1 MYNEFYGFDEPPFN
15 ITPDPKFLFFS
26 HSHREAFDHLLFGIR
41 ERKGFIQLTGEVGAG
56 KTTLCRALLDQLGEE
71 YKTALILNP
80 RLTPTQLLRAILS
93 ELELP
98 QRRDRSA
105 CLRELNRYLLE
116 QMEAGFD
123 VVLLIDEA
131 QDMDAKL
138 LEEVRLLSNLE
149 TDERKLLQIVLVG
162 QPELRTLLDDP
173 GLRQLRQRIT
183 VRYHLGPLSREDV
196 ANYIR
201 FRLTVAGGS
210 SRPTFSRWALR
221 AIQRYSRG
229 VPRLVNAVCDKALL
243 CGFVLGIDQLRWR
256 HLRRAIRE
264 LEGDVA

>member
-1 MYNEFYGFDEPPFN
+1 
-15 ITPDPKFLFFS
+15 
-26 HSHREAFDHLLFGIR
+26 
-41 ERKGFIQLTGEVGAG
+41 
-56 KTTLCRALLDQLGEE
+56 
-71 YKTALILNP
+71 
-80 RLTPTQLLRAILS
+80 
-93 ELELP
+93 
-98 QRRDRSA
+98 
-105 CLRELNRYLLE
+105 LNRYLLE
-116 QMEAGFD
+116 QMEAGCD

-131 QDMDAKL
+131 QDMDAQL

-149 TDERKLLQIVLVG
+149 TDQRKLLQIVLVG

-183 VRYHLGPLSREDV
+183 VRYHLGPLTREDV

-210 SRPTFSRWALR
+210 SKPTFSRWALR
-221 AIQRYSRG
+221 GIQRYSRG

-243 CGFVLGIDQLRWR
+243 CGFVLGIDHLRWR